1 MEPPFLLVKGSSIYA
16 EVIGTN
22 YYGDSVFSV
31 SGNGAV
37 ILLVPDAPVN
47 LMNDPTITTD

>member
-1 MEPPFLLVKGSSIYA
+1 MEPPYLLVKGSSVYA
-16 EVIGTN
+16 KVIATN
-22 YYGDSVFSV
+22 YYGDSEFSV

-47 LMNDPTITTD
+47 LTNDPTITTD